1 MIVKVIISDLQIPY
15 HDQKAVDNVA
25 RFIKAFKPD
34 DVVSVGDEM
43 DMQTISKWSQGTP
56 LEYER
61 SIGRDR
67 DKTVEILQQL
77 RITHMTRS
85 NHTDRLYNTIM
96 KRAPGLL
103 GAPEFELENFLCLD
117 ELGITYHKDPW
128 QVAPGWLLLH
138 GDEGS
143 TSQVGGQTALG
154 LAKRTGMSVVCGHT
168 HRAGLIPHTESFNG
182 RTRRTVWGMEVGN
195 LMNQR
200 LASYLKAGIA
210 NWQQAIGIL
219 TIDGKNVTP
228 QLIPLHSD
236 GSFIV
241 NGKVWTN

>member
-1 MIVKVIISDLQIPY
+1 MIVKVIVSDLQIPY

-43 DMQTISKWSQGTP
+43 DMQTISKWSDGTP
-56 LEYER
+56 LQYER

-67 DKTVEILQQL
+67 DQTVEILHQL
-77 RITHMTRS
+77 RVTHMTRS
-85 NHTDRLYNTIM
+85 NHTDRLFNTIM
-96 KRAPGLL
+96 RKAPGLM
-103 GAPEFELENFLCLD
+103 GAPEFELQNFLRLD

-195 LMNQR
+195 LMNQG

-228 QLIPLHSD
+228 QLIPIHRD

-241 NGKVWTN
+241 NGKAYK

>member
-1 MIVKVIISDLQIPY
+1 MIVKVIVSDLQIPY
-15 HDQKAVDNVA
+15 HDQKAVDNIA

-43 DMQTISKWSQGTP
+43 DMQTISKWSDGTP
-56 LEYER
+56 LQYER

-67 DKTVEILQQL
+67 DKTVEILHKL
-77 RITHMTRS
+77 RVTHMTRS
-85 NHTDRLYNTIM
+85 NHTDRLFNTIM
-96 KRAPGLL
+96 RKAPGLM
-103 GAPEFELENFLCLD
+103 GAPEFELENFLRLD

-195 LMNQR
+195 LMNQG

-228 QLIPLHSD
+228 QLVPIHRD

-241 NGKVWTN
+241 NGKVYK